1 MKTGRRKDRSDRTDK
16 TDRTDLR
23 PKTAGPAHNASRSE
37 AGRRRCWC
45 CGSRNVYPER
55 GAKGVHWWVCDDCGE
70 GC

>member
-1 MKTGRRKDRSDRTDK
+1 MKTGRKDRSDRTDK

-23 PKTAGPAHNASRSE
+23 PGKPAKP
-37 AGRRRCWC
+37 GRRCWC

-55 GAKGVHWWVCDDCGE
+55 GAKGAHWWVCDDCGE